1 MPTINLKFAAIAALL
16 VAFIAFAM
24 HYDHL
29 KEKVAKQEEK
39 IAEQSGEI
47 ESKDNLIKKEREALR
62 VATENR
68 AKYYLQLESAE
79 NEIKTLRARVDSG
92 SVKLRVKATCPKL
105 PTSVTDTTGTI
116 ATSPELTE
124 DARQDYYA
132 HRADENKL
140 NSLLDLCVQSMIND
154 RASLKQD
161 KQ

>member
-1 MPTINLKFAAIAALL
+1 MFPFNIKFAAIAALL

-92 SVKLRVKATCPKL
+92 AAKLRVKATCP
-105 PTSVTDTTGTI
+105 TI
-116 ATSPELTE
+116 ATDRPSDNSTAPELTA
-124 DARQDYYA
+124 DARQAYFDLRREMTQCPA
-132 HRADENKL
+132 QL
-140 NSLLDLCVQSMIND
+140 NLCIKTLQDD
-154 RASLKQD
+154 RNGTR
-161 KQ
+161 